1 VDLSTPVTI
10 KDSVCKSGEGPVFMK
25 IDVNFPIYATSLL
38 CFIGWMILCF
48 FLPTGMW
55 GIPFDWIGAWAQRP
69 IVMDEGTF
77 KVAKGELADKVQLLM
92 NEGKSLNEQ
101 KKKVE
106 EERWSCNKWG
116 TQRKLNNEQH
126 KFETNCM
133 IAEREFERLD
143 MIAAYKDKVEPC
155 KWTCYLVLGV
165 LSAVLSVV
173 FMIHIFLYAVLKV
186 ENKNV
191 QPFLND
197 MLE

>member
-1 VDLSTPVTI
+1 
-10 KDSVCKSGEGPVFMK
+10 MK

-77 KVAKGELADKVQLLM
+77 KMAKGELADKVQLLM

-133 IAEREFERLD
+133 IGEGVRETGHDSCLQRQSRALQVD
-143 MIAAYKDKVEPC
+143 
-155 KWTCYLVLGV
+155 LLLGAGRTV
-165 LSAVLSVV
+165 GCSLSGLHDPHLPLRSS
-173 FMIHIFLYAVLKV
+173 
-186 ENKNV
+186 EG
-191 QPFLND
+191 
-197 MLE
+197 